1 MMVLIFLTMLAALAL
16 AWLHRPLAS
25 RLAAAACLI
34 LATWLFLWEIYSPE
48 TGFRMPWIDTH
59 LAMPKDGGVA

>member
-59 LAMPKDGGVA
+59 LAMPTDGGVA

>member
-16 AWLHRPLAS
+16 AWLHRPIAS
-25 RLAAAACLI
+25 RLAAAACLV
-34 LATWLFLWEIYSPE
+34 LATWLFLWEIWSPE

-59 LAMPKDGGVA
+59 LVLPGQGAVA